1 MARRCGAAPLLCSMR
16 SDKWGD
22 KWGDERVTAWVLALI
37 VLVLVLWADR
47 LLPF

>member
-1 MARRCGAAPLLCSMR
+1 VARRCGAAPLLSSMH
-16 SDKWGD
+16 GD

>member
-1 MARRCGAAPLLCSMR
+1 MARRCGVAPPLCSMH
-16 SDKWGD
+16 DD

-37 VLVLVLWADR
+37 VLVLVLWAGR

>member
-1 MARRCGAAPLLCSMR
+1 MARRCGAAPLLSSMH
-16 SDKWGD
+16 DD

-37 VLVLVLWADR
+37 VLVLVLWAGR